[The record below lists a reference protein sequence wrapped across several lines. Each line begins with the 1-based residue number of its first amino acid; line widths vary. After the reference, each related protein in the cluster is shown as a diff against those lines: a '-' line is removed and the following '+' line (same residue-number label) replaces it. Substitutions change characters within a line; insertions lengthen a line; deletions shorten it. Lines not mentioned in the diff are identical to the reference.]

1 MTTTASETL
10 EFHGYD
16 LASCEDH
23 LNFLAGDGT
32 LVSVILQVTDP
43 YTHQVLT
50 EITHVCVPDGD
61 DAPCESAPT
70 FTDFGECTVVS
81 YTSPD
86 GFAESAIIPHAMDV
100 TAVVTE
106 YVDEE
111 DVDGAVYDNTMHD
124 DTAQESD
131 NATAAPTFDD
141 VTAFLTGYI
150 GAHTEHVRDY
160 AYDLRDITADVGTSV
175 LRSVAGTMRD
185 TLHTIADVIDDRVS
199 NDAQPSSNAEGDA
212 DDNAA
217 DVDWSTYD
225 AFEDGCANAQLHDH
239 AVTTVHVTVDGT
251 DTKDVFPITVTI
263 AGEEHA
269 ITADDLD
276 EYGYADIE
284 VITARIAE

>member
-23 LNFLAGDGT
+23 LNFLADDGT

-61 DAPCESAPT
+61 DAPYESAPT

-111 DVDGAVYDNTMHD
+111 VHD
-124 DTAQESD
+124 D
-131 NATAAPTFDD
+131 NAAHGDETINTAPTFDD

-150 GAHTEHVRDY
+150 GAHSQHARDY
-160 AYDLRDITADVGTSV
+160 AHDLREITADVGASV

-185 TLHTIADVIDDRVS
+185 TLRAVADIIDDERTESADV
-199 NDAQPSSNAEGDA
+199 DAE
-212 DDNAA
+212 DNTANNTT
-217 DVDWSTYD
+217 DIDWSTYD
-225 AFEDGCANAQLHDH
+225 DYEDGCTQLHDH
-239 AVTTVHVTVDGT
+239 TITTVHVTVDGT
-251 DTKDVFPITVTI
+251 DTKEVFPITVTI

-284 VITARIAE
+284 VITVPITD

>member
-23 LNFLAGDGT
+23 LNFLADDGT

-50 EITHVCVPDGD
+50 EITHVCFPDGD
-61 DAPCESAPT
+61 DAPYESAPT

-111 DVDGAVYDNTMHD
+111 AHDDAAQKNTVRD

-131 NATAAPTFDD
+131 NTTAAPTFDD

-185 TLHTIADVIDDRVS
+185 TLHTIADVINDRVS
-199 NDAQPSSNAEGDA
+199 NDTQPSSDAEGDA
-212 DDNAA
+212 NDDAA
-217 DVDWSTYD
+217 GVDWSAYD
-225 AFEDGCANAQLHDH
+225 AFEDDCTQLHDH
-239 AVTTVHVTVDGT
+239 VVTTVHITVDGT
-251 DTKDVFPITVTI
+251 DTEDVFPITVTI
-263 AGEEHA
+263 AGEKHA

-284 VITARIAE
+284 VITARIAD

>member
-23 LNFLAGDGT
+23 LNFLADDGT

-50 EITHVCVPDGD
+50 EITHVCVPDSD

-111 DVDGAVYDNTMHD
+111 VHDDDGAHGDETTNT
-124 DTAQESD
+124 T
-131 NATAAPTFDD
+131 PTFDD
-141 VTAFLTGYI
+141 VAAYFAGYI
-150 GAHTEHVRDY
+150 GAHSQHARDY
-160 AYDLRDITADVGTSV
+160 AHDLREITADVGASV

-185 TLHTIADVIDDRVS
+185 TLRAVADIIDDERTESADV
-199 NDAQPSSNAEGDA
+199 DAE
-212 DDNAA
+212 DNTTHNTT
-217 DVDWSTYD
+217 DIDWSTYD
-225 AFEDGCANAQLHDH
+225 DYEDGCTQLHDH
-239 AVTTVHVTVDGT
+239 TITTVHVTVDGT

-276 EYGYADIE
+276 EHGYTDIE
-284 VITARIAE
+284 VITVPIPD

>member
-50 EITHVCVPDGD
+50 EITHVCFPDGD

-111 DVDGAVYDNTMHD
+111 VHDDDGAHGDETTNT
-124 DTAQESD
+124 T
-131 NATAAPTFDD
+131 PTFDD
-141 VTAFLTGYI
+141 VTAYFAGYI

-160 AYDLRDITADVGTSV
+160 AYDLRDITADIGASV

-185 TLHTIADVIDDRVS
+185 TLRAVADIIDDEHTESADV
-199 NDAQPSSNAEGDA
+199 DAE
-212 DDNAA
+212 DNTANNTT
-217 DVDWSTYD
+217 DIDWSTYD
-225 AFEDGCANAQLHDH
+225 DYEDGCTQLHDH
-239 AVTTVHVTVDGT
+239 TITTVHVTVDGT
-251 DTKDVFPITVTI
+251 DTKEVFPITVTI

-284 VITARIAE
+284 VITARIAD